1 MNIKKRL
8 AGAVVVIALLLTGGV
23 NAAAAVEDNSATSSK
38 NKIVALEFMQELNE
52 LRAGE
57 RPALTNEQIVSVY
70 NEDNKDNSG
79 FSPIS
84 VDSLQPNYASGNPVP
99 ALKVNSD
106 LTEWAQKRAD
116 ELAQL
121 GKLDGHVGQDNGA
134 PSWGP
139 DSLFQS
145 PAWRTCP
152 AVSTTGCLVF
162 GPEALAIGDNPIEAW
177 ASELYALDNTNNQRQ
192 GYGHY
197 LTEISPLANIAGI
210 GVAQITSG
218 TYSGAT
224 VTVLKIG
231 YDVGEGKT
239 QTVEEALAEL
249 APQPEPVTPVSV
261 AETTVTVKEG
271 QSPSLPAA
279 VKVTYSD
286 KTTKDVAVTWGQHD
300 WSNQKPGTVTL
311 SGSLEGIEPTVLKA
325 KATITVTAKT
335 ATNATLNKAKLTVK
349 STNTGDITDDLKTI
363 TATVTYDNGTKA
375 ENQAVAWNALT
386 DDQLATIR
394 SRAGGQFVLEGTVA
408 GRPVGLQ
415 ITVSP
420 ASITSAKAKRDPFT
434 TPVGIPLT
442 QDDLNPVTVTWSNGD
457 TTEEDYSW
465 DLSDIDFSKPTA
477 GTLKLV
483 GHKDSNVVTS
493 SIQVTD
499 AVFDHLKT
507 ENLGTVEIPVTV
519 DPTDKLNALKATL
532 VYSDGSEQS
541 VDVTWEPI
549 DPANYASDKAGST
562 FEVKGTVSVDGQDL
576 PVSATVA
583 VQARMIT
590 DIQLSQHELTIE
602 SGEDPAGKL
611 AAITAT
617 IAYDNG
623 ESEVVSVDWPKISE
637 DVYGAREGGEE
648 IIGGY
653 VNGVYEMQ
661 LTLRIKPATLTSVET
676 ALSDITVT
684 EGTDPELPQTVDVE
698 YSNGDQDVLAVTW
711 STDNVDFSKVGDYPL
726 SGTIAGWPEP
736 ATLTVHVVRASV
748 VDVTVPE
755 AVTVASGITEDKV
768 MQLLPVTVIATM
780 SNNTTVDVPVA
791 WNALSADQKAMLQSR
806 EGGEFTLTGAVQG
819 SDKTVSIKVTV
830 QPAVATAAGF
840 GEDGVDTAQVT
851 MESGADAAALGLP
864 KSATVRWSNGDETDE
879 AVEWSELSAEQLS
892 ILSARRGGSF
902 GIQGTGLAWLCMP
915 L

>member
-1 MNIKKRL
+1 M
-8 AGAVVVIALLLTGGV
+8 LLTGGV

-239 QTVEEALAEL
+239 RTVEEALAEL

-442 QDDLNPVTVTWSNGD
+442 QDDLNPVTVTWSNG
-457 TTEEDYSW
+457 
-465 DLSDIDFSKPTA
+465 
-477 GTLKLV
+477 TLPRKI
-483 GHKDSNVVTS
+483 T
-493 SIQVTD
+493 
-499 AVFDHLKT
+499 
-507 ENLGTVEIPVTV
+507 LGI
-519 DPTDKLNALKATL
+519 
-532 VYSDGSEQS
+532 
-541 VDVTWEPI
+541 
-549 DPANYASDKAGST
+549 
-562 FEVKGTVSVDGQDL
+562 
-576 PVSATVA
+576 
-583 VQARMIT
+583 
-590 DIQLSQHELTIE
+590 
-602 SGEDPAGKL
+602 
-611 AAITAT
+611 
-617 IAYDNG
+617 
-623 ESEVVSVDWPKISE
+623 
-637 DVYGAREGGEE
+637 
-648 IIGGY
+648 
-653 VNGVYEMQ
+653 
-661 LTLRIKPATLTSVET
+661 
-676 ALSDITVT
+676 
-684 EGTDPELPQTVDVE
+684 
-698 YSNGDQDVLAVTW
+698 
-711 STDNVDFSKVGDYPL
+711 
-726 SGTIAGWPEP
+726 
-736 ATLTVHVVRASV
+736 
-748 VDVTVPE
+748 
-755 AVTVASGITEDKV
+755 
-768 MQLLPVTVIATM
+768 
-780 SNNTTVDVPVA
+780 
-791 WNALSADQKAMLQSR
+791 
-806 EGGEFTLTGAVQG
+806 
-819 SDKTVSIKVTV
+819 
-830 QPAVATAAGF
+830 
-840 GEDGVDTAQVT
+840 
-851 MESGADAAALGLP
+851 
-864 KSATVRWSNGDETDE
+864 
-879 AVEWSELSAEQLS
+879 
-892 ILSARRGGSF
+892 
-902 GIQGTGLAWLCMP
+902 
-915 L
+915 